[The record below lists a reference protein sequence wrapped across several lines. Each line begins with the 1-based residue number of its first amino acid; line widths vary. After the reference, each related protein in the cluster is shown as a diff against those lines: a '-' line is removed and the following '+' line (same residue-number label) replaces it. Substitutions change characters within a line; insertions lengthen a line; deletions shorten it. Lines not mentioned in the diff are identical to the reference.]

1 MTGVTTVFPQT
12 WVGVAGRVSMR
23 SRSLTGKG
31 LVTVL
36 ALMLAVQPVLL
47 AATTE
52 PQLPDP
58 GKAPLSRQQQDQLGL
73 QAMAQVYK
81 QMPVLPDSNPVTQ
94 YVQGLGRKLQ
104 TVIPPDRSWPY
115 QFHVIPQK
123 EINAFALPGGPIF
136 INIGTIQA
144 AADEAQL
151 AGVMAHEMSHVYMQ
165 HSAKQMSKAMWTEL
179 LAGIAGAVAGDSGLG
194 NLARVGIQFGAGTIL
209 MRYSRKDEA
218 QADAVGAII
227 AYKAGY
233 NPKAMADFF
242 TTLEKK
248 YGNGG
253 LQWLS
258 DHPNPGNR
266 QAAVE
271 KEIQNWPPKNYLAS
285 SNAFARAREEAN
297 NIKAYSAQE
306 IAQGAK
312 QGTWA
317 EQNRRSGAM
326 PANLPVSAGED
337 ASNVSLK
344 QVQPSDR
351 FTQARQTG
359 FTIDYPDNW
368 KTAGDANSFLIAPQ
382 AGAAQSGIA
391 YGVIIKAA
399 PNVNNGSL
407 DQATQQVIHSLQQD
421 NPGMRVAS
429 EISHVDV
436 NGAEGRSVY
445 LSGNSPVQANGQ
457 ALPERDWVVTLPH
470 PQGGLMYLVFVAPER
485 DFNQLQP
492 TYQKMLESL
501 RLR

>member
-1 MTGVTTVFPQT
+1 VFPQT
-12 WVGVAGRVSMR
+12 WVGLPRRVYMPSQT
-23 SRSLTGKG
+23 LTGKG
-31 LVTVL
+31 LATVL
-36 ALMLAVQPVLL
+36 ALMIAVQPVLL

-58 GKAPLSRQQQDQLGL
+58 GKAPLSRQEQEQLGL

-94 YVQGLGRKLQ
+94 YVQQLGRKLQ
-104 TVIPPDRSWPY
+104 SVIPPDRSWPY

-165 HSAKQMSKAMWTEL
+165 HSAKQMSKAMWTDL
-179 LAGIAGAVAGDSGLG
+179 LAGIAGAVAGNSGVG
-194 NLARVGIQFGAGTIL
+194 SLARAGIQFGAGTIL

-248 YGNGG
+248 YGSGG

-266 QAAVE
+266 QAAIE

-285 SNAFARAREEAN
+285 SSTFARARAEAN

-306 IAQGAK
+306 IAQGSK
-312 QGTWA
+312 QGIWA
-317 EQNRRSGAM
+317 QQNRSSGAM
-326 PANLPVSAGED
+326 PANLPVSAGD
-337 ASNVSLK
+337 DVSNVSLK

-351 FTQARQTG
+351 FTQAQQSG

-368 KTAGDANSFLIAPQ
+368 KTAGDAKSFLIAPQ

-391 YGVIIKAA
+391 YGAIINAA
-399 PNVNNGSL
+399 PNANGDL
-407 DQATQQVIHSLQQD
+407 DEATQQVIRSLQQD
-421 NPGMRVAS
+421 NPGMRVTS
-429 EISHVDV
+429 EIKRVDV

-445 LSGNSPVQANGQ
+445 LSGNSPAQANGQ
-457 ALPERDWVVTLPH
+457 ALAERDWLVTLPH

-485 DFNQLQP
+485 DFSQLQP